1 MCRAFFRAIFGMGVT
16 FTRKNFKKSA
26 IFGNFA
32 TDYARI
38 TAFQRAHGHLSF
50 ESGTGI
56 GAINSFLSS

>member
-1 MCRAFFRAIFGMGVT
+1 LGIGVT

-50 ESGTGI
+50 ESGTGT